1 MEIIMKITVIGAG
14 NVGATCA
21 QVLAMK
27 ELADEV
33 WLLDIN
39 DGVAKGKALDM
50 YQTMPIVGS
59 DAHIYGTGDYAET
72 KDSDIVVITAGLA
85 RKPGMSRDDLL
96 IKNNMIVSGCAREA
110 VKYSPNAYFIVVSN
124 PLDVMTYVTL
134 KATGLPRHKVIG
146 QAGILDTAR
155 YAAFISMETGFSMR
169 DIQSQLLG
177 GHGDTMV
184 PLPRFTTI
192 AGMPV
197 TDFISKERLGEIVE
211 RAKKGG
217 GEIVGLL
224 KTGSAYYAPGTAAAQ
239 MCEAIVK
246 DQKRVLPCTVML
258 EGEYGHTDVCAGV
271 PIMIGRGGMEK
282 LIELNLNEEE
292 QALFDGSATHVKGT
306 IKEAMELFAN
316 S

>member
-1 MEIIMKITVIGAG
+1 MKVTVIGAG

-21 QVLAMK
+21 QILANK
-27 ELADEV
+27 ELANEV

-50 YQTMPIVGS
+50 YETMPILGS
-59 DAHIYGTGDYAET
+59 DTKIFGTSDYLET

-96 IKNNMIVSGCAREA
+96 VKNNQIVSSCAEQA

-124 PLDVMTYVTL
+124 PLDVMTYMAL
-134 KATGLPRHKVIG
+134 KVTGLPRHKVIG

-155 YAAFISMETGFSMR
+155 YRAFISIETGFSMK
-169 DIQSQLLG
+169 DIHAQLLG

-184 PLPRFTTI
+184 PLPRYTTV

-197 TDFISKERLGEIVE
+197 TDFIGEERLNEIVE

-224 KTGSAYYAPGTAAAQ
+224 KTGSAYYAPGTASAE
-239 MCEAIVK
+239 MCEAIIK

-258 EGEYGHTDVCAGV
+258 EGEYGHNDVCVGV
-271 PIMIGRGGMEK
+271 PIVIGKNGMEK
-282 LIELNLNEEE
+282 LIELNLTEDEK
-292 QALFDGSATHVKGT
+292 ALFDTSANHVKGT
-306 IKEAMELFAN
+306 IQEALELFKN
-316 S
+316 N

>member
-1 MEIIMKITVIGAG
+1 MKITVIGAG

-50 YQTMPIVGS
+50 YQTMPIIGS
-59 DAHIYGTGDYAET
+59 DTHIYGTADYAET

-96 IKNNMIVSGCAREA
+96 IKNNMIVSGCAKEA
-110 VKYSPNAYFIVVSN
+110 VKYSPNAFFIIVSN
-124 PLDVMTYVTL
+124 PLDVMTYVAL

-155 YAAFISMETGFSMR
+155 YASFISMETGFSMR

-197 TDFISKERLGEIVE
+197 TDFISKERLDEIVD

-271 PIMIGRGGMEK
+271 PIMIGAGGMEK

>member
-1 MEIIMKITVIGAG
+1 MKVTVIGAG

-21 QVLAMK
+21 QMLALK

-50 YQTMPIVGS
+50 YETMPIVSS
-59 DAHIYGTGDYAET
+59 DTKIFGTSDYAET
-72 KDSDIVVITAGLA
+72 KDSQIVVITAGLA

-96 IKNNMIVSGCAREA
+96 VKNNEIVSSCAQEA
-110 VKYSPNAYFIVVSN
+110 VKYSPDAYFIVVSN
-124 PLDVMTYVTL
+124 PLDVMTYMTL
-134 KATGLPRHKVIG
+134 NVTGLPRHKVIG

-155 YAAFISMETGFSMR
+155 YRSFISMETGFSMR
-169 DIQSQLLG
+169 DIQAQLLG

-197 TDFISKERLGEIVE
+197 TDFISEERLNEIVE

-217 GEIVGLL
+217 GEIVAHL
-224 KTGSAYYAPGTAAAQ
+224 KTGSAYYAPGTAAAE
-239 MCEAIVK
+239 MCEAIIK

-258 EGEYGHTDVCAGV
+258 EGEYGHEDVCVGV
-271 PIMIGRGGMEK
+271 PIVIGAGGMEK
-282 LIELNLNEEE
+282 LVELNLTDDEK
-292 QALFDGSATHVKGT
+292 QLFDNSANHVKGT
-306 IKEAMELFAN
+306 IKEALELFN
-316 S
+316 K